1 MRRIDPR
8 TDRRGFTLLEMM
20 IVLAIVGILAIIAVG
35 DFRGLNEKYRVEAE
49 TKALYAD
56 LMDARARAMQ
66 RNRAQFVRQTSDGYA
81 VYDDSF
87 TVPDGNGVLDNSADT
102 LVRSVTLSHAIST
115 TLPGATMA
123 LSFNRNGIPSATGT
137 VRLTSDARPDYDCI
151 TIRETRIKMGEY
163 NAATATCVEK

>member
-1 MRRIDPR
+1 LRPIDAR
-8 TDRRGFTLLEMM
+8 ANRRGFTLLEMM
-20 IVLAIVGILAIIAVG
+20 IVLAILGIVAIIAVS

-49 TKALYAD
+49 TKALHAD

-66 RNRAQFVRQTSDGYA
+66 RNRAQFVRQTGGGYA
-81 VYDDSF
+81 IYDDTF
-87 TVPDGNGVLDNSADT
+87 PVPDGNGVLDNSADT
-102 LVRSVTLSHAIST
+102 LVRNVTPSHAIST

-123 LSFNRNGIPSATGT
+123 FSFNRNGIASATGT
-137 VRLTSDARPDYDCI
+137 VRLSSDGHPDYDCI

>member
-1 MRRIDPR
+1 MHARSNRL
-8 TDRRGFTLLEMM
+8 GFTLLEMM
-20 IVLAIVGILAIIAVG
+20 IVLAILGIVVIIAVS

-66 RNRAQFVRQTSDGYA
+66 RNRAQFVRQTSAGY
-81 VYDDSF
+81 VIYDDSF
-87 TVPDGNGVLDNSADT
+87 TAPDGNGVLDNSADT
-102 LVRSVTLSHAIST
+102 LVRSVTVSHGISS
-115 TLPGATMA
+115 TLPGPTLA
-123 LSFNRNGIPSATGT
+123 LSFNRNGIPSATGM
-137 VRLTSDARPDYDCI
+137 VRLASDARPDYDCI